1 MSREGWLLRTLRAWR
16 SPAPRRRM
24 GAGIAVVNGGDVLL
38 ICRSDSGRWDV
49 PGGGADAGET
59 PEQTARREL
68 REETGLSVGP
78 VRALGV
84 FPHRYTY
91 QDGNVV
97 DWETHVFVAEFAGG
111 EVRASYDAT
120 EARWWPLSA
129 LPVDVS
135 DASRAY
141 FAALTAVRA

>member
-1 MSREGWLLRTLRAWR
+1 
-16 SPAPRRRM
+16 M
-24 GAGIAVVNGGDVLL
+24 GAGIAVVNGRDVLL
-38 ICRSDSGRWDV
+38 IRRSDSGRWDV

-68 REETGLSVGP
+68 REETGLSVGALC
-78 VRALGV
+78 VLGV

-120 EARWWPLSA
+120 EARWWSLAA
-129 LPVDVS
+129 LPDDVS
-135 DASRAY
+135 DATRGY

>member
-1 MSREGWLLRTLRAWR
+1 MSREGWLLRKLRAGR
-16 SPAPRRRM
+16 AQVPRRRM

-38 ICRSDSGRWDV
+38 VRRSDSGRWDV

-84 FPHRYTY
+84 FPHRFTY
-91 QDGNVV
+91 LDGNVV
-97 DWETHVFVAEFAGG
+97 DWETHVFVAGFAGG
-111 EVRASYDAT
+111 EPRASDDAT
-120 EARWWPLSA
+120 ELRCWPLAA
-129 LPVDVS
+129 LPEDVS
-135 DASRAY
+135 DATRAY
-141 FAALTAVRA
+141 FAALGGLSP